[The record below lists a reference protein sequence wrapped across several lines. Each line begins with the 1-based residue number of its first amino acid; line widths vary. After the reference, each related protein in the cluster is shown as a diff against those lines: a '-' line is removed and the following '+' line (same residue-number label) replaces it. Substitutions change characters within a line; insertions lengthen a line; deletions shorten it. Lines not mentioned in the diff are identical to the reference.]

1 MERFENFV
9 IQSLNSIQE
18 SLRSIR
24 HSLWRVERK
33 EDLMALAFQADLDA
47 LIATTTATED
57 AEDAAVTLLQ
67 KLFASQAELQAKLD
81 AAIAAGDPA
90 AIAAAQKQIQD
101 ATALLKTKTD
111 ALAAA
116 IVANT
121 PAA

>member
-1 MERFENFV
+1 M
-9 IQSLNSIQE
+9 
-18 SLRSIR
+18 
-24 HSLWRVERK
+24 
-33 EDLMALAFQADLDA
+33 LAFQADLDA

-57 AEDAAVTLLQ
+57 AEDAAVALLK
-67 KLFASQAELQAKLD
+67 KLFDGQAALQAKLD